1 MANNNVFADMF
12 TMQMNMMKN
21 MTNAANSM
29 ANAAPMFGTTANNPF
44 MPFMNAAFT
53 NNPFMNAMNTGA
65 NASSSA
71 ANPMNQMFS
80 LFDTWKNLYNSWASA
95 MGKMPHMPMEGM
107 LNMLPNTAASDAFN
121 QMTTMASSYFKLFEF
136 WAPLMQAIQERE
148 FNEETFRAMFD
159 PEQYNRI
166 LNSVFNYVSP
176 EMMQQFTNQL
186 TSLVSAYGESVQ
198 HGGADM
204 SEMMQQSMQAMS
216 LIQEGKTD
224 EASKIYVEM
233 ASKAQKPF
241 GPLLRMVFIGKDRT
255 ALELMQELLKHYVV
269 FTAQY
274 NKLQQ
279 STSSVGQKAL
289 YEAMRHVTEM
299 NKSGNPPKSFDEFF
313 KMWVR
318 TSEQAFDALF
328 KTEEY
333 GRLQG
338 EMQTS
343 SMKIREYSDKLME
356 LAMSDIPVATRSELD
371 EAYKSIQTL
380 KRQVRSLERKVDEQ
394 SDVIAEL
401 NGGKANGK
409 ANGKTN
415 GASASTASTASGAA
429 PKATKT
435 VKRREA

>member
-29 ANAAPMFGTTANNPF
+29 ANAAPMFNAMATNPF
-44 MPFMNAAFT
+44 MSFMNAAFT
-53 NNPFMNAMNTGA
+53 NNPFMNAMNTSA
-65 NASSSA
+65 NAPA
-71 ANPMNQMFS
+71 AENPMNQMFS

-95 MGKMPHMPMEGM
+95 MGKMPPMPIEGM
-107 LNMLPNTAASDAFN
+107 LNMFPNTAASDAFN

-136 WAPLMQAIQERE
+136 WAPLMKAIQEQE
-148 FNEETFRAMFD
+148 FNEETFRAIVD
-159 PEQYNRI
+159 PEQYNRL
-166 LNSVFNYVSP
+166 LNSMFNYVSP

-186 TSLVSAYGESVQ
+186 TNLVKTYGESLQ
-198 HGGADM
+198 HGGADV
-204 SEMMQQSMQAMS
+204 SEMMQQSMHAMS
-216 LIQEGKTD
+216 LIQAGKTD
-224 EASKIYVEM
+224 EATKIYVDM
-233 ASKAQKPF
+233 ADKAQKTF
-241 GPLLRMVFIGKDRT
+241 TPLVRMVFIGKDRT

-269 FTAQY
+269 FSAQY
-274 NKLQQ
+274 SRLQQ
-279 STSSVGQKAL
+279 YTSSVGQKAM
-289 YEAMRHVTEM
+289 YEAMRQVTEM

-313 KMWVR
+313 KIWVR
-318 TSEQAFDALF
+318 TNEQTFDELF

-371 EAYKSIQTL
+371 EAYKSLQTL
-380 KRQVRSLERKVDEQ
+380 KRQVRTLERKLDEQ
-394 SDVIAEL
+394 SEVIAEL
-401 NGGKANGK
+401 RGGQVNGK
-409 ANGKTN
+409 ANG
-415 GASASTASTASGAA
+415 ASVSTASGAA

-435 VKRREA
+435 VKRKEV